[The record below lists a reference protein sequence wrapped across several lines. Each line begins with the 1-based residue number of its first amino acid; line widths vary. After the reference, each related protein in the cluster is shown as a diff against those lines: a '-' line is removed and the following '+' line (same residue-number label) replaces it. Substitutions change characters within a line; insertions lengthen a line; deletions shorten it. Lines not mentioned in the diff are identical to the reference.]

1 MFRNFTRSC
10 VFSDTHEKFTMN
22 DGFSAVVYKMHVML
36 ACCVMHVLSKQH
48 MGIFWQY
55 FNSLNSCN
63 RCEDRHSVMFDWL
76 LFLGA
81 LEDLEKALSRPGEPS
96 KCVCIPRSLDG
107 RLQV

>member
-1 MFRNFTRSC
+1 MM
-10 VFSDTHEKFTMN
+10 VFLQLFIRCMLCLH
-22 DGFSAVVYKMHVML
+22 VVLCMSYQN
-36 ACCVMHVLSKQH
+36 SIE
-48 MGIFWQY
+48 IFWQY
-55 FNSLNSCN
+55 FNSLNICN